1 MKRALLW
8 LSLLLT
14 TSAVYGQGAVA
25 TPAPP
30 AAPPATSAPAVPAVS
45 PAPAPA
51 ESAPASDDQ
60 PKIQLE
66 RKGDDG
72 KVRTIRILK
81 TGSDEAGIAVTCT
94 PQDDEPAG
102 SPSVVVYSDS
112 SVGGVQVTVDKNVI
126 RAPLAIIT
134 KQGQKE
140 DQKEGEGGGDGHI
153 EVSAGTARFLDAA
166 PEGKTDRLSRCAVE
180 ATPTTSPNT
189 VFVTQGKTNLRGQKL
204 IYDEK
209 DGIARIDGP
218 ITFER
223 PAPEGETD
231 ADRLSGTSQR
241 IEVNVDNETT
251 TLAGEVVL
259 TSGERTSKAERVDYD
274 DAKNVAILRGSPGKP
289 AQSVKGKDILCAAVI
304 RYYLDTNNVDVIAS
318 KDESG
323 AITGTITGS
332 FSDGDEAT
340 SSSSSGSSSNSSG
353 C

>member
-8 LSLLLT
+8 LGLLLI
-14 TSAVYGQGAVA
+14 TSAGHGQD
-25 TPAPP
+25 TAPVP
-30 AAPPATSAPAVPAVS
+30 VPVPTPPATSVPAA
-45 PAPAPA
+45 PAPAPEA
-51 ESAPASDDQ
+51 APSSGDQ
-60 PKIQLE
+60 PTIQLE
-66 RKGDDG
+66 RKGEDG
-72 KVRTIRILK
+72 KTRTIRIVK
-81 TGSDEAGIAVTCT
+81 TGSDDAGIAVTCT

-102 SPSVVVYSDS
+102 SPTVVVYSDS
-112 SVGGVQVTVDKNVI
+112 SAGGVEVTVDKNRI

-134 KQGQKE
+134 KQSQN
-140 DQKEGEGGGDGHI
+140 EGESGGDGHI

-180 ATPTTSPNT
+180 ATAAPAPNT

-223 PAPEGETD
+223 PAPEGKTD
-231 ADRLSGTSQR
+231 ADRLTGTSQR

-259 TSGERTSKAERVDYD
+259 TNGDRTSKAERVDYD
-274 DAKNVAILRGSPGKP
+274 DARNVAILRGVPGKP
-289 AQSVKGKDILCAAVI
+289 AQSVQGKDILCAPIISYNLDRNTAVVL
-304 RYYLDTNNVDVIAS
+304 RGDAP
-318 KDESG
+318 
-323 AITGTITGS
+323 TITGS
-332 FSDGDEAT
+332 FDDGDAST
-340 SSSSSGSSSNSSG
+340 SSGGSSGPSG